1 GAQLVEIVGDQA
13 GVPSDLVL
21 AALLTVDVLDH
32 DEGDHDLV
40 VLEGVDR
47 IRVVQQ
53 DVRVK
58 HIDLFHRLG
67 PPSDTNVTPQT
78 LVWHVPRHSRRPAG
92 RCVEDVDLLHASARC
107 RTDELAY
114 SPWFSNGRSAAI
126 FVIR

>member
-1 GAQLVEIVGDQA
+1 MRGAFVGQFDAQAAPIFEVDPFGEFSLGAQLVEIVGDQA

-21 AALLTVDVLDH
+21 AALLTVDLLDH

-47 IRVVQQ
+47 IRIVQQ
-53 DVRVK
+53 DV
-58 HIDLFHRLG
+58 G
-67 PPSDTNVTPQT
+67 
-78 LVWHVPRHSRRPAG
+78 
-92 RCVEDVDLLHASARC
+92 VEDVDLLHASARC
-107 RTDELAY
+107 RRDELAY